1 MAIAEKLLAA
11 RYGAGAVD
19 HRTYVIAG
27 DGCLMEGISHEAI
40 ALAGHL
46 KLAKLIVLWDDNGI
60 TIDGKVSL
68 SDSVDQLARFEAAGW
83 TASRIDG
90 HDPEAVAAAL
100 EAAQSAS
107 KPVLIACKTTIGY
120 GAPTKAGSHACHG
133 AALGKEEIAGARAS
147 FKWSAAPFEIPDNI
161 RKAWAETAC
170 NAAAA
175 RTAWTARYA
184 GLDAATKAR
193 FDADIS
199 GKITPAVAAAVEAF
213 KKAASEGGAAQ
224 ATRISSQ
231 KLLDQLSPAQPNL
244 LGGSADLTGSN
255 NTKAGDMKPVTPD
268 DFTGRYIHYG
278 IREFGMAAA
287 MNGIA
292 LHGDGLAVSA
302 RASSLAG
309 GSEPGTCGLAGLRY
323 VDLRT
328 GLARRLTDAICGA
341 AGAHVAR
348 PAFDA
353 RGRLWFL
360 RACNSTRDA
369 CRGPVG
375 SPQRYEPRTGT
386 SWGTQAIAD
395 GSGLGLAATTGG
407 LVLAR
412 WAPASCILPVLRPA
426 ARVPCLVA
434 DPHPHPGADIWG
446 GALVLPGQGGTFSA
460 RIAGGHSAGRRL
472 TPGASP
478 SGRWQFAHVSLS
490 GRAVC
495 GGTALVTYRLRGEP
509 ATTFRVRVG
518 RTR

>member
-1 MAIAEKLLAA
+1 MDHRTRGARRCGPGPRRGGPSGLLAPEA
-11 RYGAGAVD
+11 AGSVAAAGDVVVWSAYDAALGAYRLMLWRGGAGAP
-19 HRTYVIAG
+19 
-27 DGCLMEGISHEAI
+27 L
-40 ALAGHL
+40 
-46 KLAKLIVLWDDNGI
+46 
-60 TIDGKVSL
+60 
-68 SDSVDQLARFEAAGW
+68 
-83 TASRIDG
+83 
-90 HDPEAVAAAL
+90 AVAPSASPSDVSAGRGPDGAVWLVWSRCAAL
-100 EAAQSAS
+100 RCDVVRYDLADPGERPI
-107 KPVLIACKTTIGY
+107 PV
-120 GAPTKAGSHACHG
+120 
-133 AALGKEEIAGARAS
+133 
-147 FKWSAAPFEIPDNI
+147 
-161 RKAWAETAC
+161 
-170 NAAAA
+170 
-175 RTAWTARYA
+175 
-184 GLDAATKAR
+184 AATP
-193 FDADIS
+193 ADF
-199 GKITPAVAAAVEAF
+199 V
-213 KKAASEGGAAQ
+213 
-224 ATRISSQ
+224 
-231 KLLDQLSPAQPNL
+231 D
-244 LGGSADLTGSN
+244 
-255 NTKAGDMKPVTPD
+255 
-268 DFTGRYIHYG
+268 
-278 IREFGMAAA
+278 
-287 MNGIA
+287 GIA

-446 GALVLPGQGGTFSA
+446 GALVLHGQGGTFSA